1 MDFHLLLKTHGHVTA
16 TSSVGRQR
24 SLKQSSRFQVAP
36 QPRSPS
42 PTAAHQSFT
51 MMAG

>member
-16 TSSVGRQR
+16 SSRVGRQQ
-24 SLKQSSRFQVAP
+24 SLKQSSRFQFAP

-51 MMAG
+51 TMAG